1 MNNNLI
7 ETELLLSKLKNNNF
21 APNVEVMVSPSNLF
35 LKTSIDFL
43 YGSKIE
49 VVSQNVHN
57 KSNGAYTGEISVEM
71 LKSIGINKSIIGQKD
86 VVIFKSQTKPYLK
99 SLNSV

>member
-7 ETELLLSKLKNNNF
+7 ETELLLSKLKNSNL

-49 VVSQNVHN
+49 VVSQNVPV
-57 KSNGAYTGEISVEM
+57 SYTH
-71 LKSIGINKSIIGQKD
+71 LTLP
-86 VVIFKSQTKPYLK
+86 TKRI
-99 SLNSV
+99 V